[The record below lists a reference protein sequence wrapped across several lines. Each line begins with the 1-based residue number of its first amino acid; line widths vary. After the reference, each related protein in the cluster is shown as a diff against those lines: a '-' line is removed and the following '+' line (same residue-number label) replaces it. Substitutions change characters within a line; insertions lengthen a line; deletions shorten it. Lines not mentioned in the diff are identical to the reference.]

1 MNCSRPI
8 IRGLIHQ
15 QRSLHNN
22 TAHRIITKQQ
32 QQQQQQQ
39 QSSLP
44 IITQH
49 TSSSAYYFS
58 TTAKSLALKP
68 GTLIPGLENIYPKSK
83 DPTKDRTPIAKPR
96 EEYPPW
102 VSGLTQPLPSLAKLR
117 AMKIEDATD
126 KDMKRYLKLVRR
138 AKIKANNEERRKK

>member
-8 IRGLIHQ
+8 IRGLVRQQ
-15 QRSLHNN
+15 QRSLHN
-22 TAHRIITKQQ
+22 RIITK
-32 QQQQQQQ
+32 QQ

-44 IITQH
+44 IITTQH
-49 TSSSAYYFS
+49 TSILSCFS
-58 TTAKSLALKP
+58 TTTQTSLALKP
-68 GTLIPGLENIYPKSK
+68 GTPIPGLENIYPKSK

>member
-32 QQQQQQQ
+32 QQQ
-39 QSSLP
+39 SLLP

-58 TTAKSLALKP
+58 TTTKSLALKP
-68 GTLIPGLENIYPKSK
+68 GTPIPGLENIYPPSK

-96 EEYPPW
+96 SEYPPW
-102 VSGLTQPLPSLAKLR
+102 VNELTKPLPTLAKLR
-117 AMKIEDATD
+117 TMKIEDATD

>member
-32 QQQQQQQ
+32 QQQ
-39 QSSLP
+39 SLLP

-58 TTAKSLALKP
+58 TTTKSLALKP
-68 GTLIPGLENIYPKSK
+68 GTPIPGLENIYPKSK